1 MKIRISIFFSLLFLS
16 VLIAPTIIC
25 LTNSTQEIAFF
36 IDINEEEEEN
46 KGKEESKT
54 DSKLKLYSSTFLNSF
69 LSNAIETNENIRFHS
84 KSYISKHPKVTKRPP
99 KYIL

>member
-69 LSNAIETNENIRFHS
+69 LSNAIEMNENIRFHS
-84 KSYISKHPKVTKRPP
+84 KNYTSKHPKVTKRPP